1 MLSRIASKSIVEA
14 VLEQVR
20 SLILDGELAPNSCL
34 PPETTIAR
42 QLGVSRQSVR
52 EALRILLGEGLL
64 DVRQGDGI
72 YVRQP
77 STADAIQD
85 GVLQLLLMSEE
96 LWEIQELRRTLE
108 PAVAERAAVR
118 ATNEDFNRMEEVL
131 RGMERK
137 AIHGESLFELAWE
150 FHRALAKAAGNKSM
164 TKVVQVISE
173 MIRRAEGP
181 LYDSYFDPWQEIK
194 DHRDLLT
201 AIRSRDL
208 TVAREAMKAHL
219 QSVDDRLS
227 RALKSRTTAETQNP
241 LAGNRERDSQ

>member
-1 MLSRIASKSIVEA
+1 MLSRIASKSVVEM

-20 SLILDGELAPNSCL
+20 SLILDGEVAPNSCL

-64 DVRQGDGI
+64 HVRQGEGI

-77 STADAIQD
+77 STSDVIQG
-85 GVLQLLLMSEE
+85 GVLQLLLISEE

-108 PAVAERAAVR
+108 PAIAERAAER
-118 ATNEDFNRMEEVL
+118 ATDEDFNRLEEVL
-131 RGMERK
+131 HKMERK
-137 AIHGESLFELAWE
+137 AARGERSFELAWE
-150 FHRALAKAAGNKSM
+150 FHRVLAEAAGNKSM
-164 TKVVQVISE
+164 TKIIEVISE

-181 LYDSYFDPWQEIK
+181 LYHSYFDPWQEIK
-194 DHRDLLT
+194 DHRSLLM
-201 AIRSRDL
+201 AIRTRDL

-219 QSVDDRLS
+219 ESVDNRLS
-227 RALKSRTTAETQNP
+227 EALRARTRSESQNGSVGTGECDTQ
-241 LAGNRERDSQ
+241 